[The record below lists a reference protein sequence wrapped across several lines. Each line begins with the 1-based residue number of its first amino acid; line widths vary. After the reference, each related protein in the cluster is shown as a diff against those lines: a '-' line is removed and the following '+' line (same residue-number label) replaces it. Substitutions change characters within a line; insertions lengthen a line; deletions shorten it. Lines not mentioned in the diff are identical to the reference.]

1 MEKKEKKG
9 GEIAKKFFKKNLYY
23 ILLIVSLL
31 AIGTI
36 ITLALVL
43 NKDKPEPHVPVDNP
57 EVKML
62 VPVESEYTI
71 INDYVADKLFWFA
84 NIKTYKTHLAVDFGA
99 SEGTEVVATLDGTVE
114 EVTNDIL
121 NGTTIVIKHSSAL
134 STVYKSLV
142 NPTVEVGD
150 SVKRG
155 DKIGEV
161 SASMGIEKAIG
172 PHLHFEVMVD
182 GKPVD
187 PNNYLTISSDK

>member
-9 GEIAKKFFKKNLYY
+9 GEAVKKFFKKNLYY

-43 NKDKPEPHVPVDNP
+43 NKDKPEPSAPIDTP

-62 VPVESEYTI
+62 VPVQSEYTI
-71 INDYVADKLFWFA
+71 INDFVPDKLFWFA

-99 SEGTEVVATLDGTVE
+99 SEGTPVVATLDGTVE
-114 EVTNDIL
+114 KVTNDKL
-121 NGTTIVIKHSSAL
+121 NGITIVIKHSSAL
-134 STVYKSLV
+134 STVYKSLI
-142 NPTVEVGD
+142 NPAVEVGD
-150 SVKRG
+150 TVRRG

-161 SASMGIEKAIG
+161 SASMGMEKAIG
-172 PHLHFEVMVD
+172 PHLHFEVKVD
-182 GKPVD
+182 GKLVD